1 VEYDRPK
8 DRRHPAASDDA
19 SRRLLV
25 SLGGDVEMATA
36 TAVPVRQSRM
46 SLSVAM
52 VAVVAAIGGG
62 LFGYDT
68 GVISGA
74 ILYIKREFPI
84 DNATEGLIVSA
95 VTAGALA
102 AAMFAG
108 VLADRGGRRVTNIAA
123 GLVFATASLLCAV
136 ANSVPTLVAGRFLVG
151 CGIGLTSVG
160 GPMYIA
166 EVAPPRVRG
175 TLVSLFQLAVTV
187 GILLAYIACA
197 ILAPVAAWRWML
209 GLAAIP
215 GLLLAVGMLFM
226 PESPRWL
233 VRRGHRTD
241 ARAVL
246 AQIEPHGD
254 PDAAVAQMERDLAA
268 EGHGSWG
275 ELLEPSLRPALLVG
289 IGLAVFQQVTGINAV
304 IYYAPQI
311 FQAAGFTSD
320 LTSLA
325 ATTGIGVINVLATF
339 IAIWLVDRAG
349 RRPLLIAGVLGMIAT
364 LGILGLAFRANAG
377 GTGTSSLAV
386 ITAFSLAAYI
396 VSFAFSLGPIVWL
409 MISEIY
415 PLRNRAQAMA
425 VSTASNWGA
434 NFLVSLSFP
443 LLASRLGSSAT
454 SFTYAAFGVVTLI
467 FIIAQVPETK
477 GKTLEEISRLWR

>member
-1 VEYDRPK
+1 MSMR
-8 DRRHPAASDDA
+8 
-19 SRRLLV
+19 
-25 SLGGDVEMATA
+25 GDIETAKATS
-36 TAVPVRQSRM
+36 VPVRHREVSFF
-46 SLSVAM
+46 VAM
-52 VAVVAAIGGG
+52 VATVAAVGGG

-84 DNATEGLIVSA
+84 DDATEGLIVSA

-102 AAMFAG
+102 AAMLAG
-108 VLADRGGRRVTNIAA
+108 VLTDRGGRRLTNIAA
-123 GLVFATASLLCAV
+123 GLVFATASLLWA
-136 ANSVPTLVAGRFLVG
+136 AADSVPTPIAGRFLVG

-166 EVAPPRVRG
+166 EAAPPRIRG
-175 TLVSLFQLAVTV
+175 TLVSLFQLAVTI
-187 GILLAYIACA
+187 GILLAYLAA
-197 ILAPVAAWRWML
+197 ALLAPAAAWRWML

-215 GLLLAVGMLFM
+215 GLVLAVGMLFM

-233 VRRGHRTD
+233 VRRGHRAE

-246 AQIEPHGD
+246 VQIDPHGD
-254 PDAAVAQMERDLAA
+254 ADMALAQLERDLAA
-268 EGHGSWG
+268 EGHGTWG
-275 ELLEPSLRPALLVG
+275 ELLQPSLRPALLVG

-311 FQAAGFTSD
+311 FRAAGFGSD

-349 RRPLLIAGVLGMIAT
+349 RRPLLIAGVIGMVAT
-364 LGILGLAFRANAG
+364 LAVLGLAFRANAAG
-377 GTGTSSLAV
+377 AGTSNLALITALCLAV
-386 ITAFSLAAYI
+386 YI

-434 NFLVSLSFP
+434 NFLVSFSFP
-443 LLASRLGSSAT
+443 VMANRLGSSVT
-454 SFTYAAFGVVTLI
+454 FFSYAAFGVVTLV
-467 FIIAQVPETK
+467 FIMTKVPETK
-477 GKTLEEISRLWR
+477 GKTLEEISKLWR